1 MRFLTGGESHSKAI
15 VAILEGFPKGVR
27 IDERVINRE
36 LERRQQGFGRGKRM
50 QIEKDRVEI
59 ISGLRN
65 KVTLGSPICMVVENR
80 DQKIYPQKKD
90 ELLPIRV
97 PRPGHGDLA
106 GSLKYGEKDITN
118 ILERASARTTV
129 AWVCIGSI
137 CKQLLSQFNIKI
149 ASFVVSVGKIF
160 SSKRPKSVEEIIKK
174 TKISLLNCIDRGA
187 EKAMVKEIRKA
198 ERAGDTLGGVV
209 EIWAQ
214 GVPPGLGSFMHLDRR
229 LDAKIA
235 FYLMGL
241 PGVKGIEIGLGFEY
255 ARKRGSSSHDVI
267 SYSSLKGF
275 YRKTNNCGG
284 IEAGISN
291 GQPIVVRVAMK
302 PISTLRK
309 PLDSVNLLTKK
320 REKAPVIRSDICAI
334 VPLGVIGENMLAIA
348 LGELFLEKFGNDS
361 LREIKKNYRNYLKT
375 L

>member
-149 ASFVVSVGKIF
+149 ASFVVSVGKIS

-187 EKAMVKEIRKA
+187 EKAMIKEIRKA

-267 SYSSLKGF
+267 SYSFLKGF